1 MKKYTLD
8 QAGVEHWQNELYQS
22 SAQEQ
27 QLEREFIHQ
36 DFEGWLV
43 DRFGATANQ
52 LDYLG
57 TLPPDFVL
65 MIRDELVL
73 SLRAQLPIIFER
85 QHPSEQ
91 VSVQSVDSVK
101 VTEIKKWLE
110 ERGEGEEEPEEE
122 EPTRAPQ
129 RRREETSRLVIRTY
143 YRRRQ

>member
-8 QAGVEHWQNELYQS
+8 QAGVARWQNELYQS
-22 SAQEQ
+22 SAQAQ
-27 QLEREFIHQ
+27 QLEREFIHA

-52 LDYLG
+52 VDYLG
-57 TLPPDFVL
+57 TLSPDFVL
-65 MIRDELVL
+65 MLRDELVL
-73 SLRAQLPIIFER
+73 SLRAQLLIIFER

-91 VSVQSVDSVK
+91 VGVRSGDSVK

-122 EPTRAPQ
+122 EPTRAQ
-129 RRREETSRLVIRTY
+129 RRREDETSRLMIRTY
-143 YRRRQ
+143 YRPS